1 MVIAVPE
8 AEVRKGENSRFRG
21 GGAYFGGRGEVEACA
36 QTKHDGLKTLIQKIE
51 NTWRRRETNG
61 EEGHSEARRR
71 EPLLR
76 VQEYADETAASSGR
90 FIRPVCI
97 HLERMS

>member
-1 MVIAVPE
+1 MAKKGNKL
-8 AEVRKGENSRFRG
+8 RKR
-21 GGAYFGGRGEVEACA
+21 A
-36 QTKHDGLKTLIQKIE
+36 
-51 NTWRRRETNG
+51 TNG
-61 EEGHSEARRR
+61 EEGHSEGGRH